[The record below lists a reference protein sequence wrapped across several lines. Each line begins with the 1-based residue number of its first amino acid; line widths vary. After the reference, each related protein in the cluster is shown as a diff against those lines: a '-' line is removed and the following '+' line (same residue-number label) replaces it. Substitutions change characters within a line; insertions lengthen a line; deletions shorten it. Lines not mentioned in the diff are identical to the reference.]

1 MNDSDAM
8 TDDQEQMSAAE
19 DVKQLVCFKLADE
32 EYAVEIIRV
41 QEVNRVQKITPVPQ
55 MPAFVLGVVNIRGSV
70 VPVFDLRVKFGL
82 PQKEFDKKTKILVIT
97 VDTIFMSFIVDEI
110 LDNIK
115 LENAQIDPAPN
126 VKMKISK
133 ECLSGVGL
141 QDNRMIVILDLDKIN
156 EEINADIEKHRIKET
171 NNPSEKGVV

>member
-1 MNDSDAM
+1 MNDMNDEAVQ
-8 TDDQEQMSAAE
+8 TAETE
-19 DVKQLVCFKLADE
+19 DVKQLVCFKLAEE

-70 VPVFDLRVKFGL
+70 VPVFDLRVKFAL
-82 PQKEFDKKTKILVIT
+82 PQKEFDQKTKILVIT
-97 VDTIFMSFIVDEI
+97 VDNVFMSFIVDEI

-115 LENAQIDPAPN
+115 LEGSQIDPAPN
-126 VKMKISK
+126 VKMQISK
-133 ECLSGVGL
+133 ECVSGVGL

-156 EEINADIEKHRIKET
+156 EEINAEIEKHRIKET
-171 NNPSEKGVV
+171 SNPSEKGVV